1 VNLIFVYNILW
12 KLIVFHMSM
21 GLVYES
27 TTVYHNSFIVYLFQI
42 VPLASGYS
50 QDVLEI

>member
-1 VNLIFVYNILW
+1 
-12 KLIVFHMSM
+12 M
-21 GLVYES
+21 GLIYEN
-27 TTVYHNSFIVYLFQI
+27 TIVYHFSFIVYLFQI